1 MDDPRHGPPSFVSR
15 LLQDPVKLRR
25 RSRIAALGVA
35 LLSGIAGS
43 GVLASGPLSSALT
56 ALAWLLVPVVAA
68 GIGAGDAFFLRHG
81 VGDRRVAWTLLLGF
95 VVALTSCVVLAVI
108 NTSDTGRSVLAGA
121 LYFLLVIGIIGV
133 LSAGIAIAV
142 GKAGGYLSR
151 RIQDVDDTNW

>member
-1 MDDPRHGPPSFVSR
+1 MDDTRHESPSLVSR

-25 RSRIAALGVA
+25 RCRIAALGVA
-35 LLSGIAGS
+35 LLAGLAGS
-43 GVLASGPLSSALT
+43 GVLGSGSLSAALMALT
-56 ALAWLLVPVVAA
+56 WLLVPVVAA
-68 GIGAGDAFFLRHG
+68 GNGSGDAFFLRHG

-95 VVALTSCVVLAVI
+95 LVALTSCVVLAVI
-108 NTSDTGRSVLAGA
+108 NTSGTGGSVLAGG
-121 LYFLLVIGIIGV
+121 LHFLLVLGIIGV